1 MTATVTVRQAGPD
14 DVAALISLRRAWT
27 AEQHGT
33 DDPDFDA
40 QFTAWYAAE
49 SGHRVFW
56 LAELDGTAIGMVN
69 LVIFTRMPK
78 PGFPAGRWGYL
89 SNAFVLPAHRDA
101 GAGAAMMD
109 ALLAYA
115 RAEKLVRVLLSPSQR
130 SVPFYRRA
138 GFYPAESLLV
148 TSLDDD
154 YVP

>member
-1 MTATVTVRQAGPD
+1 MVTVRPAGPD
-14 DVAALISLRRAWT
+14 DLPALIALRRAWT

-49 SGHRVFW
+49 ADRRVFW
-56 LAELDGTAIGMVN
+56 LAECDGEAVGMVN

-101 GAGAAMMD
+101 GVGAAMMN
-109 ALLAYA
+109 ALLAHA

-138 GFYPAESLLV
+138 GFDPAAGLLI
-148 TSLDDD
+148 TSLDDE